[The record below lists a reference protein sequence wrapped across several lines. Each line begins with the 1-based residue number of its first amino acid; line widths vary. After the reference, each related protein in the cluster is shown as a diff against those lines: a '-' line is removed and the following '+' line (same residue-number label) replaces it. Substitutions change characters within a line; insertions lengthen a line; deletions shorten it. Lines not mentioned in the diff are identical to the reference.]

1 MTVLMIAE
9 VLQTL
14 LAGATDAS
22 RCHRAQRKIA
32 VTDSA
37 AWVADI
43 QQSELIFCRLSL
55 DGTVVEYRTKSRT
68 NPDGAAILHLS
79 VRDREVRALL
89 NDRSTIATWRGNA
102 GSPIEVSS
110 VDAGLT
116 EEQLRTSSP
125 VAVTGPNSS
134 VWLLLPRLLPGI
146 GLTDSE
152 GSVQLWSNNEVT
164 SVASMRIAGSIL
176 RLPTSGGAVMLFR
189 TPATELVDR
198 TTRLALSASAN
209 SLGVANFSE
218 FGDSISMELRLI
230 DLDSRRIRMAS
241 HTLILPLQ
249 RIQDAERRDRIS
261 RTVNGVPDAGL
272 RPHIDSALRSL
283 IPQPAFLSPFI
294 SLHASDAAVVVE
306 VRGPESSAKS
316 VYAIHSGS
324 VCRMPMSSDQYVL
337 GVSSKRLWIG
347 ITGDSDV
354 RTIGM
359 DLCGGQQLPEERLN

>member
-1 MTVLMIAE
+1 
-9 VLQTL
+9 
-14 LAGATDAS
+14 
-22 RCHRAQRKIA
+22 
-32 VTDSA
+32 
-37 AWVADI
+37 
-43 QQSELIFCRLSL
+43 
-55 DGTVVEYRTKSRT
+55 
-68 NPDGAAILHLS
+68 
-79 VRDREVRALL
+79 
-89 NDRSTIATWRGNA
+89 
-102 GSPIEVSS
+102 
-110 VDAGLT
+110 
-116 EEQLRTSSP
+116 
-125 VAVTGPNSS
+125 
-134 VWLLLPRLLPGI
+134 
-146 GLTDSE
+146 
-152 GSVQLWSNNEVT
+152 
-164 SVASMRIAGSIL
+164 
-176 RLPTSGGAVMLFR
+176 
-189 TPATELVDR
+189 
-198 TTRLALSASAN
+198 
-209 SLGVANFSE
+209 
-218 FGDSISMELRLI
+218 MELRLI